1 MTKSQIKLMD
11 WYKSH
16 TDRFDD
22 IEKEDHLPSGEIK
35 IETKTHIYLVGIRGG
50 LQCVGIKQ

>member
-50 LQCVGIKQ
+50 LQCVGIK